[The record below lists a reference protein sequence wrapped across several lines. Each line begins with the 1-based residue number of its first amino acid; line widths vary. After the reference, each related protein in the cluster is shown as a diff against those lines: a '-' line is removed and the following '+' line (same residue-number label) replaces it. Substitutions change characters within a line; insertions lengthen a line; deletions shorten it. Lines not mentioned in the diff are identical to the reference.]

1 MKDIHPKVWRN
12 IVKKV
17 MYRSSLCLTI
27 GVFVFVLMKG
37 IGFIFWINGGLLDKW
52 IAIIGLIAMPTFF
65 YLFLKDRQ
73 TKVKTIKRV
82 LIGAILF
89 HTLWLWWSIQ
99 KQPYDY
105 AYAKKNQFSS
115 TPYVIHE
122 TNSWEYSFVPT
133 EQLTSTYVL
142 YKSVNPILFRRVS
155 THKKEPGLVR
165 EINLANRKGTKM
177 DNYQYKLLLRK

>member
-1 MKDIHPKVWRN
+1 MKKG
-12 IVKKV
+12 
-17 MYRSSLCLTI
+17 MYRLSLCLTL
-27 GVFVFVLMKG
+27 GVFIFLLMKG

-52 IAIIGLIAMPTFF
+52 VAIIGLLAMPTFF

-73 TKVKTIKRV
+73 TKGKIIRKV

-105 AYAKKNQFSS
+105 TYAEKNQIFS

-133 EQLTSTYVL
+133 EQLTSTYIM
-142 YKSVNPILFRRVS
+142 YKSVNSVLFRRVS
-155 THKKEPGLVR
+155 THKEEPGLVR
-165 EINLANRKGTKM
+165 EINLANRKGTKI
-177 DNYQYKLLLRK
+177 DDYQYKLLLGK